1 MYRNVNIGR
10 DIDGN
15 ELEKVLIKSA
25 EEIGLKAVS
34 KDKSRIEYNLG
45 SIQEQ
50 EVYTGTTI
58 RLNKGIIP
66 FAEITR
72 INKKEGRGW
81 LNSSFSI
88 WNGIFCFPYGFGTKK
103 QIERYLSKVSE
114 NLNPSGSVA

>member
-1 MYRNVNIGR
+1 MYRIVNIGR
-10 DIDGN
+10 DIDES

-66 FAEITR
+66 FAEITGIDKGKR
-72 INKKEGRGW
+72 GGW
-81 LNSSFSI
+81 LNRSFTI
-88 WNGIFCFPYGFGTKK
+88 WNGILCFPYGFGTKE
-103 QIERYLSKVSE
+103 QIKKYLSKVSE